1 MRGDQEVFNEEPFIY
16 QCNSNDP
23 NNRCNVPPACT
34 TTIKKGI
41 QETGNCSP
49 RYCRSSLYSF
59 PSTSEMAKQC
69 QVPMTISISA
79 MAEPGPGEA
88 PLLDSD
94 FGSYGPLR
102 CKRCKAYVCPQFR
115 FIEGGRSFQCHL
127 CQAITEVPQ
136 YYFQMTDHMGYRMD
150 RLQRPELCRG
160 SYEFIATKDYCKND
174 KLPDP
179 PGFIFAIDV
188 SYNSIRTGLVSF
200 FTISYY
206 IYTRNFKLLLGQYDL
221 QYYSGSIRSSTAWRR
236 RKMSG
241 QSWLLDIWSHNI
253 IFQFIKRALST
264 TNDGELQLL

>member
-69 QVPMTISISA
+69 QVPMTISICA

-188 SYNSIRTGLVSF
+188 SYNSIRTGLVSSCTTF
-200 FTISYY
+200 ISE
-206 IYTRNFKLLLGQYDL
+206 
-221 QYYSGSIRSSTAWRR
+221 
-236 RKMSG
+236 
-241 QSWLLDIWSHNI
+241 I
-253 IFQFIKRALST
+253 IIM
-264 TNDGELQLL
+264 NY